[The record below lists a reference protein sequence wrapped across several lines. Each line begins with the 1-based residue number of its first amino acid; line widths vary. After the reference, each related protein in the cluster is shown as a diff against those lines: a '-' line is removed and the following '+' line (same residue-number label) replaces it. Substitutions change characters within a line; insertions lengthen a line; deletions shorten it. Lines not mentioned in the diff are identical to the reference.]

1 MGLEQTFFRVEENV
15 GAIELCANISSPVTD
30 CPISFPFD
38 VSLSTDDG
46 TAGYFPVQT

>member
-15 GAIELCANISSPVTD
+15 GAIELCANVSSPVTD
-30 CPISFPFD
+30 CPTSFPFD
-38 VSLSTDDG
+38 VSLSTDDA